1 MTVAF
6 DSNHDPHLTSE
17 QLKAIDKI
25 VSQLQPFESTQAYGY
40 DVKELLF
47 NIDDKCRRRGV
58 LELRSF
64 VLADL
69 LKGAALKWFSRLE
82 VNSKYDWGSLS
93 KNFLNFFV
101 GDNYKASLKKD
112 LKRKQSASESIS
124 DFNLHFEECVSEL
137 EDLEYKLPEEDLV
150 QLYRSAIHTEIL
162 EKMEARFDK
171 PIKEVMNEARKVAIY
186 LHSIDAIPEQKS
198 LNAIKTEVSLKDEV
212 LALVNGLDKK
222 FSKKMEELSKVP
234 DKSHHFPKYREYGK
248 LSFSEPFSKQCSFC
262 KQRGNKG
269 QHLPDRC
276 YANPV
281 SPSYRPPRSKRSK
294 FP

>member
-1 MTVAF
+1 
-6 DSNHDPHLTSE
+6 
-17 QLKAIDKI
+17 
-25 VSQLQPFESTQAYGY
+25 
-40 DVKELLF
+40 
-47 NIDDKCRRRGV
+47 
-58 LELRSF
+58 
-64 VLADL
+64 
-69 LKGAALKWFSRLE
+69 
-82 VNSKYDWGSLS
+82 
-93 KNFLNFFV
+93 
-101 GDNYKASLKKD
+101 
-112 LKRKQSASESIS
+112 
-124 DFNLHFEECVSEL
+124 
-137 EDLEYKLPEEDLV
+137 
-150 QLYRSAIHTEIL
+150 
-162 EKMEARFDK
+162 MEASFDK